1 MAKIMLLQ
9 VERVMFGALWVIG
22 LVAGGYAAELPK
34 KFDFSVTYFTNGAL
48 APVVEFGEKQK
59 AIGMDQTI
67 MATNDKKEP
76 FLNNMAAKCASL
88 ALFGADQAEG
98 GGYCAFVD
106 AGTRFTRSGL
116 TATEMRARSCSQGEP
131 ESSPAWSA
139 RALGKGLCRCSQ
151 QPREPSKL
159 LASRREPARFA
170 DKHSGAGPMLLNAV
184 AFRPGGNS

>member
-106 AGTRFTRSGL
+106 ADGDKIYEKWTYGDRNAGKIMFSGGTGKFAGL
-116 TATEMRARSCSQGEP
+116 ECQGTWERVV
-131 ESSPAWSA
+131 SMQPAA
-139 RALGKGLCRCSQ
+139 PGTFQAVGIKKGACT
-151 QPREPSKL
+151 
-159 LASRREPARFA
+159 
-170 DKHSGAGPMLLNAV
+170 
-184 AFRPGGNS
+184 FR